1 MANTKSAQRRMRNS
15 ARKHLHNRSILSA
28 LRKLEKN
35 YRQLLTDGK
44 KDEAVKALRDVSST
58 FDKAVKSGV
67 VHRATANRRKSR
79 NALALNRAK

>member
-15 ARKHLHNRSILSA
+15 ARKHLHNRSILSR

-44 KDEAVKALRDVSST
+44 KDEAVKALRDVAST

-67 VHRATANRRKSR
+67 VPKATASRRKSR
-79 NALALNRAK
+79 HTLALNRAK